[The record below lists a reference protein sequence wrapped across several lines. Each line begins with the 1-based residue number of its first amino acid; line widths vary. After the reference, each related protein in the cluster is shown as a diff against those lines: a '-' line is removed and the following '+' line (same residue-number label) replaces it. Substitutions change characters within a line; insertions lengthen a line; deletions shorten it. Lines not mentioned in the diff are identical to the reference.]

1 MSQDDPH
8 THLGEQLHRFI
19 EAQIEAG
26 SFSTVTDVT
35 RALQALLRSDDDILK
50 EKERDLRDSM
60 DFARLAL
67 SAVRGV
73 GVWTYDVA
81 SDRFFCDEGVS
92 EVYGIDPVAGA
103 NGIKREGFLANVH
116 PDDRNALVATMAG
129 GLIRAGDLE
138 LEYRI
143 KHPDGTIRSVLS
155 RGHTYF
161 NDDGLP
167 IRRTGVGVDMT
178 RQRLL
183 EEQLRQSQKMEAV
196 GQLTGGLAHDFN
208 NMLQGIMGPVEL
220 IQRLVALRRTDGL
233 ERYCTMAMSSAKK
246 AAALTHR
253 LLAFSRRQPLD
264 PTLID
269 ANRLVSSMDEL
280 LCRTMGEMVAIS
292 FVLADAPCL
301 TVCDANQLESALL
314 NLSINARDAMPRGGT
329 LTIAT
334 SQETIDA
341 QYAATQRDAKP
352 GRYIC
357 VAVTDSGEGMPP
369 DVVKQAFEP
378 FFTTK
383 PLGQG
388 TGLGLSMVYGFAGQ
402 SGGFA
407 TIYSHQGLGT
417 TIRLYL
423 PSAEQSTAPSEA
435 VDTPLT
441 LREGSGETILIVED
455 EEDVRQLLV
464 DVFTDVGYTVLT
476 AHDGPSGLS
485 ILQSPVRIDLLV
497 SDVGLP
503 QMNGR
508 QMVDAAKSFRPHLR
522 VLFLTGYAEMAA
534 ARGGFL
540 GEGMQMI
547 VKPFSI
553 DAIINRVQGLLG
565 T

>member
-103 NGIKREGFLANVH
+103 NGIKRERFLANVH
-116 PDDRNALVATMAG
+116 PDDKKALVATMAG

-292 FVLADAPCL
+292 FVLADAPCQ

-464 DVFTDVGYTVLT
+464 DVFTDVG
-476 AHDGPSGLS
+476 
-485 ILQSPVRIDLLV
+485 
-497 SDVGLP
+497 
-503 QMNGR
+503 
-508 QMVDAAKSFRPHLR
+508 
-522 VLFLTGYAEMAA
+522 
-534 ARGGFL
+534 
-540 GEGMQMI
+540 
-547 VKPFSI
+547 
-553 DAIINRVQGLLG
+553 
-565 T
+565 